1 MLRPRLIP
9 LSIVLICG
17 IGCATGKGPPR
28 EVAVIERA
36 DGLSAMLTVDGERLT
51 WTLVVRNES
60 DHPIEVYA
68 RKRHPDSAAA
78 ECGSAIVRFRDRER
92 HFLYNDSEMPIALPG
107 GWYIPASTA
116 SRQAS
121 LPVQMEQIQPGEQ
134 IVQRRTMDDLVRGL
148 SPQVTRDPR
157 AWLADQEFQIE
168 VAVSYQ
174 DAYLRKQMEVRT
186 DWIAAAQTPAATRP
200 SR

>member
-1 MLRPRLIP
+1 MI
-9 LSIVLICG
+9 LICG
-17 IGCATGKGPPR
+17 IGCANGNGPPR
-28 EVAVIERA
+28 EVAVIERQE
-36 DGLSAMLTVDGERLT
+36 GLSAMLTVDRERLT

-68 RKRHPDSAAA
+68 RTRRPDGAAA

-107 GWYIPASTA
+107 GWYVPASTA
-116 SRQAS
+116 SRQVS

-134 IVQRRTMDDLVRGL
+134 IVQKRRIEDLLQGL
-148 SPQVTRDPR
+148 SPNVTRDPR

-186 DWIAAAQTPAATRP
+186 EWIASGLAPSNATRP